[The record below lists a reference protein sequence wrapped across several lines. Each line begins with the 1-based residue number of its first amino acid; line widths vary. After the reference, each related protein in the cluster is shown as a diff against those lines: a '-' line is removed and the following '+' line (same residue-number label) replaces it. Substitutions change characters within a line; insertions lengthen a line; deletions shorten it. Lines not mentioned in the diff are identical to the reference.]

1 MPIDQLTN
9 AAVNTAVSLMERYAP
24 EPIANFASA
33 LSGNSSNSSLVDISP
48 DYRSLIE
55 QQVQT
60 QAELQQVSLYSNLE
74 RSQHETRMAA
84 VRNIRLS

>member
-1 MPIDQLTN
+1 MPIDQLTSM
-9 AAVNTAVSLMERYAP
+9 AVTTVSSLVQRYAP
-24 EPIANFASA
+24 EPVANFASA
-33 LSGNSSNSSLVDISP
+33 LTGSNSSQVDISP
-48 DYRSLIE
+48 EYRNLIE
-55 QQVQT
+55 QQIET

>member
-1 MPIDQLTN
+1 MPIDQLTS
-9 AAVNTAVSLMERYAP
+9 AAVNTASSLIQRYAP
-24 EPIANFASA
+24 EPVANFASA
-33 LSGNSSNSSLVDISP
+33 LTGNNTNLVDISP
-48 DYRSLIE
+48 EYRDLIQ

>member
-9 AAVNTAVSLMERYAP
+9 VAVNTVSSLVQRYAP
-24 EPIANFASA
+24 EPVANFASA
-33 LSGNSSNSSLVDISP
+33 LTGNNNSLVDVSP
-48 DYRSLIE
+48 EYRDLI
-55 QQVQT
+55 QQQIET

>member
-9 AAVNTAVSLMERYAP
+9 VAVNTVSSLVQRYAP
-24 EPIANFASA
+24 EPVANFASA
-33 LSGNSSNSSLVDISP
+33 LTGSSTSQVDISP
-48 DYRSLIE
+48 EYRDLIE
-55 QQVQT
+55 QQIQT

>member
-1 MPIDQLTN
+1 MPIDQLTSTAIN
-9 AAVNTAVSLMERYAP
+9 AVSSLAQRYAP

-33 LSGNSSNSSLVDISP
+33 LTGNSNNLVDVSP
-48 DYRSLIE
+48 EYRNLIE
-55 QQVQT
+55 QQIQT

-74 RSQHETRMAA
+74 RSEHETRMAA